1 MTIEN
6 LATFY
11 HGGDLRGAAAAV
23 VVVGETFSTFSY
35 NDERKKKKKTIFFFF
50 SFPPSVFVQRGS
62 AELSS
67 LRFFFNYGIL
77 FCLVTGWESGI
88 LCARRPFLS

>member
-35 NDERKKKKKTIFFFF
+35 NDERKKKKQIFFL
-50 SFPPSVFVQRGS
+50 SFPSSVFVQRGS